1 MSNTTPQIIAEN
13 AHFIVLFKPQGV
25 SVHNQSPSLLE
36 FVKEQK
42 KPEHFVNR
50 LDFETSGLV
59 VVALNE
65 NLHEPLQNSLHKG
78 VKKYRALLRG
88 AMSIDVGMK
97 VTWNWP
103 ISDKAEGRRNPQ
115 GDKSNLKAADTEVTL
130 VRKNKYFSEVE
141 IVLKSGRQHQIRKH
155 SALAKHPIVGD
166 NRYNEDKYNSK
177 IADMYKETRMQ
188 LEAESLD
195 FQFKNEKY
203 SFKCNTLELDK
214 YFSDSLK
221 A

>member
-1 MSNTTPQIIAEN
+1 MSNITPEIIAEN
-13 AHFIVLFKPQGV
+13 AYFIILFKPQGV

-59 VVALNE
+59 VIAQNE

-78 VKKYRALLRG
+78 IKKYRALLRG
-88 AMSIDVGMK
+88 ALPIDEGAK
-97 VTWNWP
+97 VIWNWP

-115 GDKSNLKAADTEVTL
+115 GDKQNLKAADTEVTL
-130 VRKNKYFSEVE
+130 IKKNKYFSEVE

-166 NRYNEDKYNSK
+166 NRYNEDKYNAK

-188 LEAESLD
+188 LEAVSLD

-203 SFKCNTLELDK
+203 RFRCNTLELNK
-214 YFSDSLK
+214 YFV
-221 A
+221 

>member
-1 MSNTTPQIIAEN
+1 MSNTTPHIIAEN
-13 AHFIVLFKPQGV
+13 ALFTVIFKPQGV
-25 SVHNQSPSLLE
+25 SVHNQTPSLLE
-36 FVKEQK
+36 YVKEQK

-59 VVALNE
+59 IVAQNQ
-65 NLHEPLQNSLHKG
+65 NLHEPLQSSLHKG
-78 VKKYRALLRG
+78 QKKYRALLRG
-88 AMSIDVGMK
+88 ALPIEKGEK

-115 GDKSNLKAADTEVTL
+115 GDKKNLKEAETEVIL
-130 VRKNKYFSEVE
+130 VRKNKFFSEVE
-141 IVLKSGRQHQIRKH
+141 IILKTGRQHQIRKH

-177 IADMYKETRMQ
+177 IAEMYQETRMQ
-188 LEAESLD
+188 LEAESLE

-203 SFKCNTLELDK
+203 SFKCNTLELDN
-214 YFSDSLK
+214 YFR
-221 A
+221 

>member
-1 MSNTTPQIIAEN
+1 MSNITPQIIAEN
-13 AHFIVLFKPQGV
+13 GHFIVLFKPQGV
-25 SVHNQSPSLLE
+25 SVHNQTPSLLE

-59 VVALNE
+59 VIALNE

-78 VKKYRALLRG
+78 IKKYRALLRG
-88 AMSIDVGMK
+88 ALPIEVGEK
-97 VTWNWP
+97 VIWNWP

-115 GDKSNLKAADTEVTL
+115 GDKQNLEPSDTEVTL

-141 IVLKSGRQHQIRKH
+141 IILKTGRQHQIRKH

-166 NRYNEDKYNSK
+166 NRYNDDKYNLK
-177 IADMYKETRMQ
+177 IADMYQETRMQ

-203 SFKCNTLELDK
+203 NFKCHTLDLDK
-214 YFSDSLK
+214 YFSNLT
-221 A
+221 

>member
-36 FVKEQK
+36 FVKEQQ

-59 VVALNE
+59 VIALNE

-88 AMSIDVGMK
+88 SMSLDVGMK
-97 VTWNWP
+97 VIWNWP

-115 GDKSNLKAADTEVTL
+115 GDKQNLKPAETEVTL

-155 SALAKHPIVGD
+155 SALAKHPIINDG
-166 NRYNEDKYNSK
+166 RYSDEKYNLK
-177 IADMYKETRMQ
+177 ITDMYNQNRMQ
-188 LEAESLD
+188 LEAESLA

-203 SFKCNTLELDK
+203 KFEFKTLNLDP
-214 YFSDSLK
+214 FFVHPS
-221 A
+221 

>member
-1 MSNTTPQIIAEN
+1 MSNITPEIIAEN
-13 AHFIVLFKPQGV
+13 AYFIILFKPQGV

-59 VVALNE
+59 VIAQNE

-78 VKKYRALLRG
+78 IKKYRALLRG
-88 AMSIDVGMK
+88 ALPIDEGAK
-97 VTWNWP
+97 VIWNWP

-115 GDKSNLKAADTEVTL
+115 GDKQNLKAADTEVTL
-130 VRKNKYFSEVE
+130 IKKNKYFSEVE

-166 NRYNEDKYNSK
+166 NRYNEDKYNAK

-188 LEAESLD
+188 LEAVSLD

-203 SFKCNTLELDK
+203 RFKCNTLELNK
-214 YFSDSLK
+214 YFV
-221 A
+221 